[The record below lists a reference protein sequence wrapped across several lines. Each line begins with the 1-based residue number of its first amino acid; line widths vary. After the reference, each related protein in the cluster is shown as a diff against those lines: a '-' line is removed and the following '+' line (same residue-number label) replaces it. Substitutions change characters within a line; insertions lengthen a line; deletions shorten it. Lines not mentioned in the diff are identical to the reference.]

1 MWKWPKFNR
10 NSELEAELRSV
21 RAQPRDEFVTQLAET
36 VESRPAPRRA
46 WSRLAFAGAV
56 TTFILG
62 TFASF
67 GGLGY
72 AASGSAGAYHTV
84 KKVTTGHVFVTV
96 HKSSAQDQY
105 GPKPKP
111 HKTHK
116 THPTVATGVA
126 GVAGQQAAVNKG
138 VKSSGTLPFTGLSL
152 LATLL
157 VSLALI
163 ASGIALRRGEAKSRA
178 KS

>member
-10 NSELEAELRSV
+10 NSGLEAELRSV
-21 RAQPRDEFVTQLAET
+21 RTQPRDEFVTKLAET

-72 AASGSAGAYHTV
+72 AASGSAGAYHAV
-84 KKVTTGHVFVTV
+84 KQVTTGHVFVTV
-96 HKSSAQDQY
+96 HKSSAANQY

-111 HKTHK
+111 HKKPK

-126 GVAGQQAAVNKG
+126 GQQAAVNKA

>member
-10 NSELEAELRSV
+10 DSALEAELRSV
-21 RAQPRDEFVTQLAET
+21 RAQPRDEFVTKLAET
-36 VESRPAPRRA
+36 VEPRPAPRRA

-72 AASGSAGAYHTV
+72 AASGSAGAYHAV
-84 KKVTTGHVFVTV
+84 KQVTTGHVFVTV
-96 HKSSAQDQY
+96 PKSSAAAQY
-105 GPKPKP
+105 APKPKP
-111 HKTHK
+111 HKKHK
-116 THPTVATGVA
+116 KHHPTVATGVA
-126 GVAGQQAAVNKG
+126 GQQAALNKG
-138 VKSSGTLPFTGLSL
+138 VQSSGTLPFTGLSL
-152 LATLL
+152 LTTLL

-163 ASGIALRRGEAKSRA
+163 ASGIALRRREAKSRA

>member
-10 NSELEAELRSV
+10 DSALEAELRSV
-21 RAQPRDEFVTQLAET
+21 RAQPRDEFVTKLAET

-46 WSRLAFAGAV
+46 WSRVAFAGAV

-67 GGLGY
+67 GGMGY
-72 AASGSAGAYHTV
+72 AASGAGSTYHALKQVAV
-84 KKVTTGHVFVTV
+84 KHTLIVSV
-96 HKSSAQDQY
+96 HKSSASDQY
-105 GPKPKP
+105 APKPKP
-111 HKTHK
+111 HKKHK
-116 THPTVATGVA
+116 KPPTVATGVA
-126 GVAGQQAAVNKG
+126 GEQAGVLNKG
-138 VKSSGTLPFTGLSL
+138 VNSSGTLPFTGLSL

-163 ASGIALRRGEAKSRA
+163 ASGIALRRREARSRA

>member
-1 MWKWPKFNR
+1 MGEGMSKWRK
-10 NSELEAELRSV
+10 SKLEDQLRSI
-21 RAQPRDEFVTQLAET
+21 RAEPRDEFVTQLAET

-72 AASGSAGAYHTV
+72 AASGSAGAYHAA
-84 KKVTTGHVFVTV
+84 KQVTTGHLFVTV
-96 HKSSAQDQY
+96 HKSSAADQY

-111 HKTHK
+111 HKKPK
-116 THPTVATGVA
+116 THPSVVA

>member
-10 NSELEAELRSV
+10 DSALEAELRGV

-72 AASGSAGAYHTV
+72 AASGSAGAYHAV

-111 HKTHK
+111 HKK
-116 THPTVATGVA
+116 PKAHPTVATGVA
-126 GVAGQQAAVNKG
+126 GQQAALNKG
-138 VKSSGTLPFTGLSL
+138 VKSSGTSGTLPFTGLSL
-152 LATLL
+152 LA
-157 VSLALI
+157 
-163 ASGIALRRGEAKSRA
+163 
-178 KS
+178 

>member
-10 NSELEAELRSV
+10 DSALEAELRSV
-21 RAQPRDEFVTQLAET
+21 RAQPRDEFVTKLAET

-72 AASGSAGAYHTV
+72 AASGSAGAYHAV
-84 KKVTTGHVFVTV
+84 KQVTTGHVFVTV
-96 HKSSAQDQY
+96 HKSSAAAQY
-105 GPKPKP
+105 APTPKP
-111 HKTHK
+111 HKKHK
-116 THPTVATGVA
+116 KHHPTVATGVA
-126 GVAGQQAAVNKG
+126 GQQAALNKG

-152 LATLL
+152 LTTLL
-157 VSLALI
+157 VSLLLI
-163 ASGIALRRGEAKSRA
+163 ASGIALRRREAKSRA

>member
-10 NSELEAELRSV
+10 DSQLEAELRSV
-21 RAQPRDEFVTQLAET
+21 RAQPRDEFVTKLAET

-62 TFASF
+62 SFASL
-67 GGLGY
+67 GGIGY
-72 AASGSAGAYHTV
+72 AASGAGSTYHAV
-84 KKVTTGHVFVTV
+84 KQVAVKHTLIVSV
-96 HKSSAQDQY
+96 HKSSASDQY
-105 GPKPKP
+105 APKPKP
-111 HKTHK
+111 HKKHK
-116 THPTVATGVA
+116 KHPAVAA
-126 GVAGQQAAVNKG
+126 GVAGQQAALNKG

>member
-10 NSELEAELRSV
+10 DSKLEAELRSG
-21 RAQPRDEFVTQLAET
+21 RAQPRNEFVTQLAET

-72 AASGSAGAYHTV
+72 AASGSAGAYHAV
-84 KKVTTGHVFVTV
+84 KQVTTGHVFVSV
-96 HKSSAQDQY
+96 HKSSAADQY
-105 GPKPKP
+105 APKPKP
-111 HKTHK
+111 HKKHK
-116 THPTVATGVA
+116 KHPTVATGVA
-126 GVAGQQAAVNKG
+126 GQQAALNKG

-152 LATLL
+152 LTTLL

-163 ASGIALRRGEAKSRA
+163 ASGIALRRREAKSRA

>member
-10 NSELEAELRSV
+10 DSALEAELRSV
-21 RAQPRDEFVTQLAET
+21 RAQPRDEFVTKLAET

-46 WSRLAFAGAV
+46 WSRVAFAGAV

-67 GGLGY
+67 GGMGY
-72 AASGSAGAYHTV
+72 AASGAGSTYHAV
-84 KKVTTGHVFVTV
+84 KQVAVKHTLIVSVP
-96 HKSSAQDQY
+96 KSSASDQY
-105 GPKPKP
+105 APKPKP
-111 HKTHK
+111 QKKHKK
-116 THPTVATGVA
+116 HPTVAA
-126 GVAGQQAAVNKG
+126 GVAGQQAALNKG
-138 VKSSGTLPFTGLSL
+138 VNSSGTLPFTGLSL

-163 ASGIALRRGEAKSRA
+163 ASGIALRRREAKSRA

>member
-10 NSELEAELRSV
+10 DSELEAELRSV

-72 AASGSAGAYHTV
+72 AASGSAGAYHAV

-111 HKTHK
+111 HKK
-116 THPTVATGVA
+116 PKAHPTVATGVA
-126 GVAGQQAAVNKG
+126 GQQAGLNKG
-138 VKSSGTLPFTGLSL
+138 VNSSGTLPFTGLSL
-152 LATLL
+152 VATLL

>member
-10 NSELEAELRSV
+10 DSALEAELRSV
-21 RAQPRDEFVTQLAET
+21 RAQPRDEFVTKLAET

-72 AASGSAGAYHTV
+72 AASGSAGAYHAV
-84 KKVTTGHVFVTV
+84 KQVTTGHVFVSV
-96 HKSSAQDQY
+96 HKSSAADQY
-105 GPKPKP
+105 APKPKP
-111 HKTHK
+111 HKK
-116 THPTVATGVA
+116 PKKHPHVAT
-126 GVAGQQAAVNKG
+126 GVAGQQAALNKA

-152 LATLL
+152 LTTLL

-163 ASGIALRRGEAKSRA
+163 ASGIALRRREAKSRA